1 MLGYESG
8 PVNPIMSTLTLTL
21 ACGDY
26 DRTLPLRRTRKA
38 VETLAGYSFHQS
50 LAPRRRPVEELF
62 SDSLLDT

>member
-1 MLGYESG
+1 
-8 PVNPIMSTLTLTL
+8 MSTLTLTL